1 MIEYLNEIE
10 IKIEN
15 VLACL
20 LGRKTGHTLPVKSY
34 AVKNVYLIS
43 YTVRKEIKCIGDSE
57 KLHEIVIITNCF
69 LIF

>member
-20 LGRKTGHTLPVKSY
+20 SGRKTGHTLPVKSY
-34 AVKNVYLIS
+34 AVK
-43 YTVRKEIKCIGDSE
+43 KAAA
-57 KLHEIVIITNCF
+57 
-69 LIF
+69 

>member
-34 AVKNVYLIS
+34 AVK
-43 YTVRKEIKCIGDSE
+43 KAAA
-57 KLHEIVIITNCF
+57 
-69 LIF
+69 